1 MVATC
6 VADMQLAE
14 EIHMTGILEPIHK
27 TTEYD
32 GAEDNGT
39 EI

>member
-27 TTEYD
+27 TTKYD
-32 GAEDNGT
+32 GTEDNGT